1 MGREDSEQSLTGELL
16 ESRTSKTLV
25 GSGVCKSANLIQSSE
40 AT

>member
-1 MGREDSEQSLTGELL
+1 MGQEDSEQSLTGELL

-25 GSGVCKSANLIQSSE
+25 GEGSANLTQSSE